1 MNRFLGPSMRRAF
14 TAAQASSHHLRSVLM
29 LVSSLSLNALASDAQ
44 LSTFLSELERPHKP
58 PSRQTV
64 TELLL
69 ELSVSV
75 RGESKTTIAKLREQ
89 FMGFRFFT
97 WWRTCGQSGTGQ
109 GGLGRLLSASFAQT
123 MWRRTS
129 CSWASSRLSA
139 STRTSSSRSG
149 LCADMRTSASSRRTS
164 APQPRI
170 LVRTSGRRCW
180 RRTFTGCPA
189 PRTP

>member
-1 MNRFLGPSMRRAF
+1 MNLFLGPSMRRAF

-97 WWRTCGQSGTGQ
+97 W
-109 GGLGRLLSASFAQT
+109 
-123 MWRRTS
+123 
-129 CSWASSRLSA
+129 
-139 STRTSSSRSG
+139 
-149 LCADMRTSASSRRTS
+149 
-164 APQPRI
+164 
-170 LVRTSGRRCW
+170 
-180 RRTFTGCPA
+180 
-189 PRTP
+189 